1 MMTLNDDQ
9 AVALFEILRELD
21 EDYRIGL
28 IHEELGSRTRRHAT
42 KLMPLFETAPGS
54 MVRGESTCG
63 E

>member
-1 MMTLNDDQ
+1 MMTLNDEQ

-42 KLMPLFETAPGS
+42 KLMPLFETAPES
-54 MVRGESTCG
+54 MTRYESASGE
-63 E
+63 